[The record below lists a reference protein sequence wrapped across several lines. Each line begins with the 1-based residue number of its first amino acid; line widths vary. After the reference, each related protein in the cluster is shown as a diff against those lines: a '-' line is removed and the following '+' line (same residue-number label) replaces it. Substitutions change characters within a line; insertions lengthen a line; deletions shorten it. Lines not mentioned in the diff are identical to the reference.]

1 MSRFNL
7 KEYELRW
14 QLTLTGDVHNVAD
27 YLPIRTWTVAAGAGM
42 DGFNASLAFLSAMQV
57 DRVYGTT
64 QVNNFLSSNELAID
78 VTPEQQKTLSCEQ
91 LDYETTGAKCARTV
105 FMPVAAPLELITA
118 VYHSEASI
126 LTAYEMQGYVLTFGP
141 GEGEQAWRFDQKQD
155 CETLGRAEGAV
166 RLCIRNTAANSVQA
180 HLARADVSY
189 HRANASIASHTPLKD
204 RRASLIDA
212 TELLSAFN
220 IYTQGSGAFSH
231 LLTQW
236 LTNRTTST
244 STVDTGDSGAATI
257 SSVVDAIASAAANP
271 TRKRQAIGSLPLDF
285 SSLSSS
291 TADIGM
297 NPLLP
302 IIPFT
307 MLETCFHLGDPSSKL
322 ASYCTNFLHNF
333 LAIPLYWCDNLIP
346 IRATMG
352 QGLVDFTD
360 MAQDTAT
367 AEILESFMHSRGLD
381 TATAQRLIEETP
393 DSEVA
398 IARLQYL
405 VRVGQTSLLAY
416 CIVTGAVLLICA
428 LALIWGSSVGAET
441 GDLPLWDFV
450 TLLEV
455 QNYNGDLR
463 DARARCVQPDLIVEG
478 R

>member
-27 YLPIRTWTVAAGAGM
+27 HLPVRTWTVAAGAGM

-105 FMPVAAPLELITA
+105 FMPGAAPLELITA
-118 VYHSEASI
+118 VDHSEASI

-141 GEGEQAWRFDQKQD
+141 GEGEQAWRFDQEKD

-166 RLCIRNTAANSVQA
+166 RLCVRNTAANSVQA
-180 HLARADVSY
+180 Q
-189 HRANASIASHTPLKD
+189 
-204 RRASLIDA
+204 
-212 TELLSAFN
+212 LLSAFN

-291 TADIGM
+291 TAEIGM
-297 NPLLP
+297 NPLFP
-302 IIPFT
+302 MIPFT

-393 DSEVA
+393 DCEVA

-428 LALIWGSSVGAET
+428 LALIWGSSVDAET

-455 QNYNGDLR
+455 RNYNGDLR